1 MKKCNKCLV
10 EKELDMFPKTGTRC
24 KECVASYKKE
34 YALLNKE
41 KIKEYK
47 KEYYLENKEDIM
59 ESKKVY
65 YQSNKDI
72 ILLKSK
78 EYVINNIDKVKDYR
92 NEYNKNNPNLEYHKK
107 YREDNREEISE
118 KRKEYYK
125 KNKDKIKKYQFDNK
139 EHLNSK
145 KKEYR
150 DVNKDYF
157 NSLNRE
163 YIKNKKINDPL
174 YKLTCSIRTLIT
186 QSFKGQFTKKSKK
199 TIEIL
204 GCDFETFKEHIESQ
218 FKDDMSWNN
227 YASYWQLDHKT
238 PISWSECEEDVYK
251 LNHYT
256 NFQPLFWKENISKG
270 NRWKD

>member
-10 EKELDMFPKTGTRC
+10 EKEIHLFPKTGAKC
-24 KECVASYKKE
+24 KECIAEYKKE
-34 YALLNKE
+34 YALLNRE

-47 KEYYLENKEDIM
+47 KEYYLENKEDII

-65 YQSNKDI
+65 YKSNKDI
-72 ILLKSK
+72 ILLKAK
-78 EYVINNIDKVKDYR
+78 EYVINNIDKVKDYK

-125 KNKDKIKKYQFDNK
+125 NNKDKIKKYQFDNR

-150 DVNKDYF
+150 DANKDYF
-157 NSLNRE
+157 NSIKRE

-174 YKLTCSIRTLIT
+174 YKLTCSIRSLIT
-186 QSFKGQFTKKSKK
+186 QSFKGQFTKKSKR

-204 GCDFETFKEHIESQ
+204 GCDFETFKEHIENQ
-218 FKDDMSWNN
+218 FTDDMSWDN

-238 PISWSECEEDVYK
+238 PISWSKCEEDVYK